1 MKKFSILSI
10 IIFLSLSITLV
21 FAAEKTKGKT
31 GEALFKEHCAICHP
45 AGGNII
51 NPQMTLHKKS
61 LAEHGITKPED
72 IVKTMRNPGPG
83 MTKFDK
89 KIIPDE
95 EAKKIAKYILE
106 TFK

>member
-1 MKKFSILSI
+1 
-10 IIFLSLSITLV
+10 
-21 FAAEKTKGKT
+21 
-31 GEALFKEHCAICHP
+31 
-45 AGGNII
+45 
-51 NPQMTLHKKS
+51 MTLHKKS